1 MSPIT
6 LPARARTSVS
16 EFPTLGPMVSDVI
29 LASRR
34 FDLVRSLRRGAIVF
48 GLAIP
53 LAVLPLAPLY
63 PQAPPPSVSDP
74 VVGPTRGSL
83 VVAGGGDLGPEIWDR
98 FVSLAGGEQ
107 ARIVVIPTAAPDE
120 DLPDDWKGRD
130 GLQATGARGLVILH
144 TRDPSEA
151 DIESFVLPL
160 QEATGVWLP
169 GGRPWRLVDA
179 YLHTRVHEELYGLL
193 NRGGVIGGTS
203 AGASIQA
210 SFLIRGDPETNQ
222 VVYSPDYTEGFGFLE
237 RVAVDQHLLA
247 RGREAD
253 LWQVLDIHPEL
264 LGIGLDEGTA
274 LVIQGN
280 RAEVIGKSQVL
291 LYDASAA
298 SMRPSRLGA
307 GTVFDLGS
315 RELIG
320 QAGPGFPTR
329 GTVHGDDF

>member
-16 EFPTLGPMVSDVI
+16 EFPTLGPMVSGVI
-29 LASRR
+29 LASRW
-34 FDLVRSLRRGAIVF
+34 FDLVRSLRRGAIAF

-63 PQAPPPSVSDP
+63 PQGPPSSVSDP

-120 DLPDDWKGRD
+120 DLPDDWKGLD
-130 GLQATGARGLVILH
+130 GLQATGARNLVILH

-151 DIESFVLPL
+151 DIESFVRPL

-193 NRGGVIGGTS
+193 NRGGVVGGTS

-253 LWQVLDIHPEL
+253 LWQVLHIHPEL

-280 RAEVIGKSQVL
+280 RAEVIGESQVL

-320 QAGPGFPTR
+320 HAGPGFPAR